1 MVTSVSSL
9 LKTVRSVED
18 EASRGVRAIE
28 STVDAVKQ
36 AVLVRNF
43 LFIILYKASKNFN
56 FCFSY
61 RHLESLQT
69 KLISNFFFSTLE
81 LANR

>member
-28 STVDAVKQ
+28 STVDAVRQ
-36 AVLVRNF
+36 AVIVWLVFF
-43 LFIILYKASKNFN
+43 LEYVVNNTHIHKLSLPFPNYATVFHSITTIIHYFV
-56 FCFSY
+56 
-61 RHLESLQT
+61 
-69 KLISNFFFSTLE
+69 
-81 LANR
+81 

>member
-36 AVLVRNF
+36 AVLVSA
-43 LFIILYKASKNFN
+43 LPFIIRGWIITIIN
-56 FCFSY
+56 
-61 RHLESLQT
+61 
-69 KLISNFFFSTLE
+69 LIILP
-81 LANR
+81 

>member
-1 MVTSVSSL
+1 MKFNVTLETDTGRCNYFLFQYFLYYHSIFYVLVLIYFQTMVTSVSSL

-36 AVLVRNF
+36 AVLV
-43 LFIILYKASKNFN
+43 S
-56 FCFSY
+56 
-61 RHLESLQT
+61 
-69 KLISNFFFSTLE
+69 
-81 LANR
+81 